1 LIELESRADPGQT
14 MLSFLSR
21 PAIDGTLI
29 LERVTGIEPA

>member
-1 LIELESRADPGQT
+1 LIELGFRADPGQT

-21 PAIDGTLI
+21 PAIDGPQI